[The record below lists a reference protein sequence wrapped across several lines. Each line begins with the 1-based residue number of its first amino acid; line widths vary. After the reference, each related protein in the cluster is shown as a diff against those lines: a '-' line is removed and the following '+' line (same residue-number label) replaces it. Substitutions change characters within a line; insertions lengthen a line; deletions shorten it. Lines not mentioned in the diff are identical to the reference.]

1 MGSVSRFAVKNSL
14 TEKCENWTICE
25 SPSLTIITRLEHADI
40 TASSLSSQRQ
50 PKFNFGIPSALK
62 STARISASSLTR
74 SGRAAA
80 TRHCNNRCACPWLG
94 FLISRSMR
102 SYVSS
107 KLSGSSSKMC
117 WTLDGKQCRSTSN
130 WQNAHRNL
138 SHNLTFVNEQMATPL
153 HSIRLLRQCLDNQIL
168 VLIPP
173 FPHPPV

>member
-1 MGSVSRFAVKNSL
+1 MGSIRRFAVKYSL
-14 TEKCENWTICE
+14 TEKCENWTIRE

-40 TASSLSSQRQ
+40 TASSLSSQRH
-50 PKFNFGIPSALK
+50 PTCNFGIPSAPK
-62 STARISASSLTR
+62 SKARISASSLTR

-107 KLSGSSSKMC
+107 KLSGNSSRIC
-117 WTLDGKQCRSTSN
+117 RTLDGKQCRNTSN

-138 SHNLTFVNEQMATPL
+138 FQFNIHRRADGNALTFRPIV
-153 HSIRLLRQCLDNQIL
+153 
-168 VLIPP
+168 
-173 FPHPPV
+173 PVVS